1 MTLRQMDIWEYMSDR
16 GILYG
21 RTSQEHLAPTV
32 ERTLG
37 SCLKKSAKSQTK
49 IPLFLDLRGSGSRQD
64 VSWETDGVSLGEH
77 MMHNTGEFRKDE
89 REFVFSLISG
99 GVQQER
105 YCLNC
110 SEKPLMEKK
119 VRLSDIL
126 EESANPKYNLS
137 AKACQGI
144 LRRANVRGKKLP
156 EVLERALIAQSH
168 FKNEPEKQG
177 GVKESSSKTN
187 EPERSAH
194 YQTSTYCIE
203 GNVIDRQAK
212 QNGRGWKAEEAY
224 TLNSVDRHGVAYG
237 VDAYNHTTT
246 GDVTMSITGAAS
258 DPHHIPCV
266 IENEVQH
273 ETYQETT
280 GTLTPGAHAGSYNG
294 QDAYNDMLVTF
305 SKQRTDQYK
314 ENDVA
319 SCVSA
324 RDYKSETDQVC
335 FAINAHSA
343 GVSEN
348 VSQTLLG
355 EKNDNHH
362 PCVYGQSSFG
372 QYTDGCGTLKANGGD
387 IGGGQRNTCD
397 TVGSLCARDYK
408 GVGSQYVDEGKVI
421 VQKNSSPTNE

>member
-21 RTSQEHLAPTV
+21 KTSQERSVPTV

-37 SCLKKSAKSQTK
+37 LSSKKSAKSQTK
-49 IPLFLDLRGSGSRQD
+49 IPLFLDLRGSGNRQD

-99 GVQQER
+99 GGQQEK
-105 YCLNC
+105 YYLNC

-119 VRLSDIL
+119 IRLSDIL
-126 EESANPKYNLS
+126 EEGANPKYNLS
-137 AKACQGI
+137 AKACEGI
-144 LRRANVRGKKLP
+144 LRRANARGKKLP
-156 EVLERALIAQSH
+156 EVLEKALIAQSH

-177 GVKESSSKTN
+177 GVRESLSKTS
-187 EPERSAH
+187 EPERSAPC
-194 YQTSTYCIE
+194 QTSTSVLK
-203 GNVIDRQAK
+203 GSSW
-212 QNGRGWKAEEAY
+212 NGTQVCGKRTANNA
-224 TLNSVDRHGVAYG
+224 
-237 VDAYNHTTT
+237 
-246 GDVTMSITGAAS
+246 
-258 DPHHIPCV
+258 
-266 IENEVQH
+266 
-273 ETYQETT
+273 
-280 GTLTPGAHAGSYNG
+280 NG
-294 QDAYNDMLVTF
+294 G
-305 SKQRTDQYK
+305 QRMPDK
-314 ENDVA
+314 ENFNAV
-319 SCVSA
+319 
-324 RDYKSETDQVC
+324 VC

-343 GVSEN
+343 GVTEN

-387 IGGGQRNTCD
+387 IGGQRNACD

-408 GVGSQYVDEGKVI
+408 GVG
-421 VQKNSSPTNE
+421 